1 MPRTRFEMA
10 TKSPWRVARHRF
22 ANHRAAT
29 QGLALLMAVV
39 LGDALAPQLRDTLGD
54 EPIVRALQ
62 AGHTTLAFAVAAAL
76 AGALAGTLWGGV
88 AAALGGPLGRGLV
101 RGAAWLAALPLP
113 LLPVLVAG
121 VSGHDPLLFD
131 LSVAAALVPGAAL
144 AAYGVVQD
152 STRHAFLAAALAAGL
167 GRRAIFRRHT
177 LPNALGPLL
186 AALWPALP
194 RAVAVLSLGAF
205 LGLGGA
211 GTWGA
216 LIGTATGWATLL
228 PPVLLLAATLAA
240 LHAVGS
246 GIAAAFGTDA
256 P

>member
-1 MPRTRFEMA
+1 MKRTRFEMA
-10 TKSPWRVARHRF
+10 MESPWRVARHRF

-54 EPIVRALQ
+54 EPIVQALQ

-76 AGALAGTLWGGV
+76 AGVLTGALWGGL
-88 AAALGGPLGRGLV
+88 AAALGGPVGRGLV
-101 RGAAWLAALPLP
+101 RLAGWLAALPLA

-121 VSGHDPLLFD
+121 VSGRDPLLFD
-131 LSVAAALVPGAAL
+131 LSVAVALVPGAAL
-144 AAYGVVQD
+144 ATHGVAQD
-152 STRHAFLAAALAAGL
+152 ATRHAFLAAAQAAGL
-167 GRRAIFRRHT
+167 DRRAIFRHHT

-216 LIGTATGWATLL
+216 LIGGATGWATLL
-228 PPVLLLAATLAA
+228 PPVILLAATLAA
-240 LHAVGS
+240 LHAIGG
-246 GIAAAFGTDA
+246 GIAAAFRADA